1 MSWII
6 SNPFDTLV
14 LAWNIGLKYC
24 VILCAMMAAIAFLIS
39 RSKKTHKGKITR
51 RTICLMLIVSTAIC
65 GCRAYSY
72 LNPNLGLEQNHEYY
86 AVRFND
92 IQGTQIVAARKYGI
106 TPLKDRV
113 EAKNLIK
120 EGQLKRVRSC
130 KNYQLA
136 PMGHSMPYLTNNA
149 DELLNDIGSNFQDSL
164 GAKGM
169 SNYKIVVT
177 SILRTDDDVA
187 RLMKRN
193 SVAVRNSAHRHAT
206 TFDIS
211 CTQFVPAGLIARTDS
226 GELKKVLAEV
236 LNELRNDKRCYVKY
250 EKSQNCFHIT
260 VRK

>member
-6 SNPFDTLV
+6 SNPFDVFV
-14 LAWNIGLKYC
+14 LAWNVGVKYC
-24 VILCAMMAAIAFLIS
+24 VIACMIISAIAFLIS
-39 RSKKTHKGKITR
+39 RSKKTNKGKIIR
-51 RTICLMLIVSTAIC
+51 RSICLMLMVSTAIC
-65 GCRAYSY
+65 GCGAYGY
-72 LNPNLGLEQNHEYY
+72 LNPDFGSGQKHEYY
-86 AVRFND
+86 AACFND
-92 IQGTQIVAARKYGI
+92 IQSTHIVAARKYGI
-106 TPLKDRV
+106 APLKDRA
-113 EAKNLIK
+113 EAENLIK
-120 EGQLKRVRSC
+120 ESQLKRVRSC

-149 DELLNDIGSNFQDSL
+149 AELLTDIGSKFQDSL
-164 GAKGM
+164 EAKGM

-177 SILRTDDDVA
+177 SILRTDDDVT

-193 SVAVRNSAHRHAT
+193 RVAVKNSAHRHAT